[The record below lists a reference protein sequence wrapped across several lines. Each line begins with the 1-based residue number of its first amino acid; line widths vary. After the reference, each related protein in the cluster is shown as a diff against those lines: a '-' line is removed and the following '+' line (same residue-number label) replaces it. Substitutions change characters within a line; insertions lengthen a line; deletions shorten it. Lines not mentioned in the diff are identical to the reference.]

1 MLAFRLTP
9 AAVAAAIATTAAT
22 VVAGVGLVLPVTAH
36 AQSEVFLCPGANG
49 VPEYKNNGNTKG
61 CRKLTLQESVTIP
74 APRQP
79 AVRSGSAPVSPGAAA
94 GGAFPRIDSATQRT
108 RDSERRGV
116 LERELSDEEGKLAAL
131 KREYNN
137 GEPERLGNERN
148 YQKYLDRV
156 AGLKEDIARSEANI
170 SAIRRELSALKE

>member
-1 MLAFRLTP
+1 MLAFRLIP
-9 AAVAAAIATTAAT
+9 
-22 VVAGVGLVLPVTAH
+22 VVAVLFAGASMAWPLASQ

-61 CRKLTLQESVTIP
+61 CRKLSLQESVTIP

-79 AVRSGSAPVSPGAAA
+79 AVRNGSGAASPAASA

-116 LERELSDEEGKLAAL
+116 LERELRDEESKLAAL

-170 SAIRRELSALKE
+170 SAIRRELSALKD

>member
-1 MLAFRLTP
+1 MLAFRLSP
-9 AAVAAAIATTAAT
+9 AVAVCAC
-22 VVAGVGLVLPVTAH
+22 VLLAPLSSAQ

-61 CRKLTLQESVTIP
+61 CRKLSLQEPVSIP

-79 AVRSGSAPVSPGAAA
+79 AARSQEAAPAVSPA
-94 GGAFPRIDSATQRT
+94 GGAFPRIDTATQRT

-116 LERELSDEEGKLAAL
+116 LERELGDEEGKLAAL
-131 KREYNN
+131 RREYNG

-156 AGLKEDIARSEANI
+156 ASLKEDIARSEANI
-170 SAIRRELSALKE
+170 AAIRRELSALR